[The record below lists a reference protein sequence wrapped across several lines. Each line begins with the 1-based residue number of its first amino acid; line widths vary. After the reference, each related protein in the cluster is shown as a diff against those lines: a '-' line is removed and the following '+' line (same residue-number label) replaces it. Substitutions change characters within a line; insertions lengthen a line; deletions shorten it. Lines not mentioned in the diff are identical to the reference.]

1 MNNKSFAEVAMELSG
16 KSKEEAQSIG
26 KIDTADDQVEDLFDE
41 RHRTVHSP
49 VYRAVWDRN
58 FPIKDFTSKFN
69 FSRKHRDITDKCLEV
84 LRKHKDTG
92 TLYDNET
99 GKLIQH
105 VIFVNGHEDTIIKD
119 LIN

>member
-41 RHRTVHSP
+41 RHRTIHSP

-69 FSRKHRDITDKCLEV
+69 FSRKHRDITDRCLEV
-84 LRKHKDTG
+84 LRKHKDLS
-92 TLYDNET
+92 TLYDVQS
-99 GKLIQH
+99 GKLSRALL
-105 VIFVNGHEDTIIKD
+105 DDLKD
-119 LIN
+119 LFLQFQ